1 MIYLFSI
8 IGIGVVLYGIFL
20 KETFYIGIGL
30 AYMFAVLAVGAKL
43 DDDNIRN
50 KRRK

>member
-8 IGIGVVLYGIFL
+8 FGIGVILYGIFL
-20 KETFYIGIGL
+20 NEIFYIGIGL
-30 AYMFAVLAVGAKL
+30 AYMFVVLAVGVKL